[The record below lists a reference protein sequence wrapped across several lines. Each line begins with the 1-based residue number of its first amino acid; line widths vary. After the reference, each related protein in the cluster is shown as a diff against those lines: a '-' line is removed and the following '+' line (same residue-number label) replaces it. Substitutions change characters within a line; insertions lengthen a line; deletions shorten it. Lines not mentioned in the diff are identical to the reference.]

1 MSTAQ
6 DYYSDEWT
14 DTDSEINSDD
24 LMEIDSDKGSDEGS
38 DAGSDDSSDDSS
50 DDDSGDDSDDDSE
63 DGSEDG
69 SELDRDV
76 FGPLVDISE
85 ESILALAT
93 RVTKDVLHVLPG
105 KAELLNTVSGS
116 YNIVHIVQLET
127 VKLVIRI
134 PATGW
139 GDGMTKAAEDAL
151 SSQVTT
157 MRFIKEQTGA
167 PVPEV
172 YSWDPTNNN
181 EISAPFICM
190 SFVTGETVSSVWFKD
205 SMDESAREQF
215 RLNVL
220 TSTAAIM
227 AKFSTM
233 TFDKIGSLM
242 QAEDGSIFVGPV
254 FEWDENDDGSV
265 HAKAT
270 RTYFSTDEFMACS
283 IAPST
288 KDDNSW
294 GRAEDKLLKVLLE
307 NAPFLRSH
315 SHFVLCPPDFDSQ
328 NVLVDEQ
335 GNVIGLIDW
344 DHCQTVPPQLGY
356 ACYPGWITRDWDP
369 LMYGWPHSPG
379 FEDSPQDLQRYRAHF
394 NKEMCKELSGQGD
407 SALTQD
413 SHIAEAIAIAA
424 FSSMNRLEICR
435 KFVEVALNVDKGKSL
450 SVVLDIGDDD
460 LNKEDW
466 EELKD
471 KLKSLVC
478 SSATPSREV

>member
-24 LMEIDSDKGSDEGS
+24 LMAIDSDDGSDDGS
-38 DAGSDDSSDDSS
+38 DAGSDDSSDD
-50 DDDSGDDSDDDSE
+50 DSD
-63 DGSEDG
+63 DG

-76 FGPLVDISE
+76 FGPLVDITE
-85 ESILALAT
+85 ESIIALAT
-93 RVTKDVLHVLPG
+93 RVAKDVLHVVPG

-151 SSQVTT
+151 SSQVAT

-205 SMDESAREQF
+205 SMDDEAREQL
-215 RLNVL
+215 RLNIL
-220 TSTAAIM
+220 TSIATIM
-227 AKFSTM
+227 AKFSSM
-233 TFDKIGSLM
+233 TFDKMGSLM
-242 QAEDGSIFVGPV
+242 QAEDGSFFLGPM
-254 FEWDENDDGSV
+254 FEWVENDDDSV

-270 RTYFSTDEFMACS
+270 RTYFSMDELFACS
-283 IAPST
+283 IESGST
-288 KDDNSW
+288 GNAWD
-294 GRAEDKLLKVLLE
+294 RAEDKLLKVFLE
-307 NAPFLRSH
+307 NSPLLHYH
-315 SHFVLCPPDFDSQ
+315 SRFVLCPPDFDSQ
-328 NVLVDEQ
+328 NVLVDEK
-335 GNVIGLIDW
+335 GNVTGLIDW
-344 DHCQTVPPQLGY
+344 DHCQTMPPHLGY
-356 ACYPGWITRDWDP
+356 AAYPGWLTRDWDP
-369 LMYGWPHSPG
+369 LMYGWPHYQKT
-379 FEDSPQDLQRYRAHF
+379 EDSPETLQRYREHY
-394 NKEMCKELSGQGD
+394 NKEMCKALSGQGD
-407 SALTQD
+407 CGVTQD

-424 FSSMNRLEICR
+424 FNSMNRLEICC
-435 KFVEVALNVDKGKSL
+435 KFVQVALGIDKDDSI
-450 SVVLDIGDDD
+450 SVVLDIGEDDYD
-460 LNKEDW
+460 KGKWN
-466 EELKD
+466 ELED
-471 KLKSLVC
+471 KLKALVC
-478 SSATPSREV
+478 PSTTPSRQVE

>member
-1 MSTAQ
+1 MLSPLEY
-6 DYYSDEWT
+6 DSDPWT

-24 LMEIDSDKGSDEGS
+24 LTDICSNDGSNDGSDG
-38 DAGSDDSSDDSS
+38 
-50 DDDSGDDSDDDSE
+50 DSDDDS
-63 DGSEDG
+63 DDG

-93 RVTKDVLHVLPG
+93 RIAKDVLHVLPG
-105 KAELLNTVSGS
+105 NAELLKTVSGS

-139 GDGMTKAAEDAL
+139 GYGMTKAAADAL
-151 SSQVTT
+151 ASQVTT

-181 EISAPFICM
+181 EIGAPFICM

-205 SMDESAREQF
+205 SMDAEAREQF
-215 RLNVL
+215 RLNIL
-220 TSTAAIM
+220 TSIAAIM
-227 AKFSTM
+227 AKFSSM

-254 FEWDENDDGSV
+254 FEWDEKDDGSV
-265 HAKAT
+265 HAKAG

-283 IAPST
+283 MEPAT
-288 KDDNSW
+288 RDNVW
-294 GRAEDKLLKVLLE
+294 GYAEAKVLKILLE
-307 NAPFLRSH
+307 NSPLLHSH

-328 NVLVDEQ
+328 NVLVDEE
-335 GNVIGLIDW
+335 GKVTGFIDW
-344 DHCQTVPPQLGY
+344 DHCQTVPRHLGY
-356 ACYPGWITRDWDP
+356 AAYPGWITRDWDP
-369 LMYGWPHSPG
+369 LMYGWPHMPG
-379 FEDSPQDLQRYRAHF
+379 FEDSPDDLQRYRAHY

-407 SALTQD
+407 CALTKD
-413 SHIAEAIAIAA
+413 SHIAEAVFIAA
-424 FSSMNRLEICR
+424 FSSMSRLEICR
-435 KFVEVALNVDKGKSL
+435 KFVEVALNLHKEDSL
-450 SVVLDIGDDD
+450 GVLLEIGEGEFD
-460 LNKEDW
+460 KEDW
-466 EELKD
+466 EDLEY
-471 KLKSLVC
+471 KLKALVC
-478 SSATPSREV
+478 PPVTPSREG

>member
-1 MSTAQ
+1 
-6 DYYSDEWT
+6 
-14 DTDSEINSDD
+14 
-24 LMEIDSDKGSDEGS
+24 
-38 DAGSDDSSDDSS
+38 
-50 DDDSGDDSDDDSE
+50 
-63 DGSEDG
+63 
-69 SELDRDV
+69 
-76 FGPLVDISE
+76 
-85 ESILALAT
+85 
-93 RVTKDVLHVLPG
+93 
-105 KAELLNTVSGS
+105 
-116 YNIVHIVQLET
+116 
-127 VKLVIRI
+127 
-134 PATGW
+134 
-139 GDGMTKAAEDAL
+139 
-151 SSQVTT
+151 

-172 YSWDPTNNN
+172 YSWDPTTNN

-205 SMDESAREQF
+205 SMDDKAREQF
-215 RLNVL
+215 RLNIL

-227 AKFSTM
+227 AKFSAM

-254 FEWDENDDGSV
+254 FEWDENDDGSI

-335 GNVIGLIDW
+335 GNVTGLIDW
-344 DHCQTVPPQLGY
+344 DHCQT
-356 ACYPGWITRDWDP
+356 
-369 LMYGWPHSPG
+369 PHSPG
-379 FEDSPQDLQRYRAHF
+379 FEDSPEDLQRYRAHF

-407 SALTQD
+407 SALTQN
-413 SHIAEAIAIAA
+413 SHIAEAITIAA

-435 KFVEVALNVDKGKSL
+435 KFVEVALNVDKCKSL

-460 LNKEDW
+460 LDKEDW
-466 EELKD
+466 DDLKD
-471 KLKSLVC
+471 KLKALVC
-478 SSATPSREV
+478 PSITPSREG

>member
-24 LMEIDSDKGSDEGS
+24 LMGIDSDAGSDVGSDVGS
-38 DAGSDDSSDDSS
+38 DAGSDDSSDEDS
-50 DDDSGDDSDDDSE
+50 DEDSDDDSD
-63 DGSEDG
+63 DGSDDG

-76 FGPLVDISE
+76 FGPLVDITE
-85 ESILALAT
+85 ESIIALAT
-93 RVTKDVLHVLPG
+93 RIAKDVLHVIPG

-151 SSQVTT
+151 SSQVAT

-205 SMDESAREQF
+205 SMDGKAREQF
-215 RLNVL
+215 RLNIL

-265 HAKAT
+265 YAKAT

-288 KDDNSW
+288 KDNTW
-294 GRAEDKLLKVLLE
+294 GRAEDKVLKVLLE
-307 NAPFLRSH
+307 NSPFLRSH

-335 GNVIGLIDW
+335 GNVTGLIDW

-369 LMYGWPHSPG
+369 LMYGWPHMPG
-379 FEDSPQDLQRYRAHF
+379 FEDSPEELQRYRAHY
-394 NKEMCKELSGQGD
+394 NKEMCKELSGKGD

-413 SHIAEAIAIAA
+413 SHIAEAVTIAA

-435 KFVEVALNVDKGKSL
+435 KFVEVALNLHKDN
-450 SVVLDIGDDD
+450 SVSVLLDIGDGD
-460 LNKEDW
+460 LDKEHW

-471 KLKSLVC
+471 KLKALVC
-478 SSATPSREV
+478 SPTTPSREG